1 VVGHPDDLQAA
12 IDGMPDGT
20 VPTVRRV
27 GDYTGTVD
35 DGLTDR
41 QREALAAA
49 WDAGF
54 YEVPRNGGI
63 EDVAAALDCAV
74 STASDLLRRAESR
87 LVGDVLGSGS
97 ERVCTTETEE
107 AVAVDTRRMLLRDA
121 TPRTRW
127 PSSPSTSPPPAASLA
142 PSTPGA
148 GPGLGEQARRGSERY
163 DTADLLVGERDGEVA
178 GFGEWDDG
186 EVVAC
191 YVHPDHARTGVGSAL
206 LERLHEELREA
217 GYDRATLTS
226 SLNAVGFYER
236 YGYEAVD
243 RRVLDPANVA
253 FPVVEMER
261 EF

>member
-1 VVGHPDDLQAA
+1 
-12 IDGMPDGT
+12 MT
-20 VPTVRRV
+20 S
-27 GDYTGTVD
+27 
-35 DGLTDR
+35 
-41 QREALAAA
+41 
-49 WDAGF
+49 W
-54 YEVPRNGGI
+54 
-63 EDVAAALDCAV
+63 
-74 STASDLLRRAESR
+74 
-87 LVGDVLGSGS
+87 GSGS

-121 TPRTRW
+121 TPEDAMAVFALHV
-127 PSSPSTSPPPAASLA
+127 AASRRLA
-142 PSTPGA
+142 RPEYTEAQALDWANKRGE
-148 GPGLGEQARRGSERY
+148 GPERY